1 MTLDNKLEIDPLKVK
16 TTITDYLRLVLEKRN
31 INGLLILYRHCIE
44 AIINVYLAIDVVGK
58 NNVTI
63 IVDQQSREKKDI
75 NAINRYFNLPENNII
90 VFNQERVL
98 KEIREI
104 YSQRYGKKTRHVFDM
119 SPVLN
124 YNLSYFMLREI
135 TKKEMEQKTFTPSK
149 NRPSTQREK
158 YIQKTIAHYKSQIRL
173 QVVLAFLMAETENQS
188 VIGVTNK
195 TEFLLGFFTKFGTYY
210 AADFLPLAGLYQ
222 TQVNQLAT
230 HLNLQDFK
238 VHEKNSHPSIY
249 DYFFNLPIKDIDRI
263 LIRLEN
269 NVSINNIA
277 NETGISLKSIE
288 NVNYHYKTSEHARS
302 VPLIPK
308 M

>member
-135 TKKEMEQKTFTPSK
+135 TKKEMEQKTFAPSK

-238 VHEKNSHPSIY
+238 VLEKNSHPSIY

-288 NVNYHYKTSEHARS
+288 NVNYHYKTSEHARES
-302 VPLIPK
+302 FFD
-308 M
+308 